1 MFVPWRKQTNK
12 PLRMSAQYGTIAS
25 QLDETNFLRWFLKY
39 VNWGIFQDTKQ
50 TTVYGLQEQQSCT
63 RQKFR
68 KKKIIQ
74 ERTGHRSL
82 ECLRMYERTSDKQQ
96 RAVSNIL
103 SSHSQSSYHAEM
115 ARLDHNHPQNA
126 APSSTSSVSGIVPN
140 MKFDNC
146 QVNIN
151 VNHAPSAPVNF
162 TSNSSLAAV
171 TNESHQ
177 ITSEPGM
184 PSAEDI
190 LQFLKDL
197 D

>member
-1 MFVPWRKQTNK
+1 
-12 PLRMSAQYGTIAS
+12 MSAQYGTIAS

-39 VNWGIFQDTKQ
+39 VDLGILRHKTNHSLWA
-50 TTVYGLQEQQSCT
+50 TGATELYEAEVTE
-63 RQKFR
+63 
-68 KKKIIQ
+68 KIIQ

-82 ECLRMYERTSDKQQ
+82 ECLRMYEHTSDKQQ
-96 RAVSNIL
+96 RALSNIL
-103 SSHSQSSYHAEM
+103 SHSQSSYHAER

-126 APSSTSSVSGIVPN
+126 APSFISSVSGIGAN

-146 QVNIN
+146 QVNFN
-151 VNHAPSAPVNF
+151 VNHGPSAPVNF
-162 TSNSSLAAV
+162 TSNCSLAAV
-171 TNESHQ
+171 TSESHQ
-177 ITSEPGM
+177 ITSEPVM